1 MTPSMGR
8 RGQRF
13 SGMDQQPALL
23 LIFIIALLTA
33 MAGRLAWLQ
42 LAHGSENRVLADEN
56 RVRLVPRSPMR
67 GRLLDR
73 RGRLMAGNRLTYN
86 LYLLPKELN
95 DARWQQLQ
103 PRLANLLQI
112 PADRLNHQRQSGLN
126 PDGYRIELIA
136 DLKPDQVLRLKE
148 QQVNLQGLQ
157 VDQDYRRSYTY
168 GALGAHVLGYT
179 SPITDAEYQYLEEKG
194 YRIQDRIG
202 RIGIEAVYENHLRGE
217 WGGQQLEVNAA
228 GEVQRVLGDK
238 QAKAGKDLT
247 LTLDLDLQRAADE
260 ALGTVAKGAIV
271 ALDPRTGAVRAMA
284 SKPNYDPNIF
294 SRNINTAEW
303 KFLNRTEAPL
313 LNRALQGFPPAS
325 TFKIVTTAAGIES
338 GLMNAKST
346 LPTFNSFCYAG
357 MCYGDH
363 GSFGAIGFPLA
374 LAVSSN
380 SFYYQVGLKVGEA
393 ELFKAA
399 RRFGYGSYTGIE
411 LKTEESPG
419 LLGDAAWK
427 KQVLK
432 EAWTPVDTITSAI
445 GQGALQVTPL
455 QMARLYAAVAN
466 GGNLVT
472 PHLVEGKHVPKPQ
485 GMGLKADTI
494 KMLHQGLRRAVTEG
508 TAKVLADPN
517 LPAVAGKTGTGEDP
531 PRPDHAWFGGYAP
544 AEKPQLVIV
553 AFAENSGGYGGT
565 VSAPMVKK
573 LMEVFFKKMP
583 AQAALTNSGA
593 KPTTW
598 P

>member
-1 MTPSMGR
+1 MGR

-148 QQVNLQGLQ
+148 QQANLQGLQ

-485 GMGLKADTI
+485 GMGLKADPI

>member
-23 LIFIIALLTA
+23 LILIISLLTA
-33 MAGRLAWLQ
+33 MTGRLAWLQ

-95 DARWQQLQ
+95 DARWRQLQ

-148 QQVNLQGLQ
+148 QQANLQGLQ

-179 SPITDAEYQYLEEKG
+179 SPITDAEYQYLAEKG

-238 QAKAGKDLT
+238 QAKAGKDLI

-363 GSFGAIGFPLA
+363 GSFGSIGFPLA

-472 PHLVEGKHVPKPQ
+472 PHLVEGKHVPKPH

-573 LMEVFFKKMP
+573 VMEVFFKKMP